1 MKNEKS
7 IIFARKKQ
15 RSFFCMS
22 KSIFTILYVCLILQQ
37 IVTTG
42 CNSKSDVFLSLEQ
55 TDSLLSADND
65 SLAAEIFYQLTMP
78 EDSTEDLAYYNYIS
92 ARINCRHY
100 EFQEPSTLDFPI
112 EFFKAQGDNQK
123 LAYAYSYKTYFL
135 LTMSD
140 LTSAQIYNSWAE
152 DAAKDIDDDILKYN
166 IFSNGYTI
174 SSANFD
180 TDECLLYAEKA
191 YRIGEKLHDNE
202 RIAYPAMYL
211 TMCYN
216 EKNMPDSA
224 QKYMSVCLNL
234 LECYNMGAKAAVFNS
249 FGDAMLKKQ
258 NLDFAEHYYLESVAI
273 IDNPDAYNGLTRIY
287 LLKGEADKAKESYA
301 KALRKAAHEAD
312 ISLMEVYAEHLQ
324 KAGEAAAALDIY
336 RQISV
341 ERDSLQVI
349 KMKNLATQ
357 KENIYSVYRRQKLDN
372 EVLTHKIFVQRI
384 WIYVLLAAVVLLLF
398 YVLTSKKRGTK
409 TVSKAEVLYEA
420 VVRGENISQW
430 TKNERELFAE
440 YYLNKNQDFKKK
452 IEENYEKLP
461 VNSVLLLILQDLG
474 KNKTEILEIMGFSD
488 QAFRS
493 LKSRT
498 EKMMKNITST
508 V

>member
-7 IIFARKKQ
+7 IIFVRKKQ

-22 KSIFTILYVCLILQQ
+22 KLIFTILYVCLILQQ

-166 IFSNGYTI
+166 IYSNGYTI

-258 NLDFAEHYYLESVAI
+258 NLDSAEHYYLESVAI

-287 LLKGEADKAKESYA
+287 LLKGEADKAKECYE
-301 KALRKAAHEAD
+301 KALRKTAHEAD
-312 ISLMEVYAEHLQ
+312 ISLMAVYAEHLQ
-324 KAGEAAAALDIY
+324 KTGEAAAALDIY

-341 ERDSLQVI
+341 ERDSKKKK
-349 KMKNLATQ
+349 KMKNLTTQ

-372 EVLTHKIFVQRI
+372 EVLTHKIFVQKI
-384 WIYVLLAAVVLLLF
+384 WIYVLLTVFVLLLF

-420 VVRGENISQW
+420 VMRGENISQW
-430 TKNERELFAE
+430 TKSERELFSG
-440 YYLNKNQDFKKK
+440 YYFKKNPDFQN
-452 IEENYEKLP
+452 ELDLTFERLP
-461 VNSVLLLILQDLG
+461 INAVMLLILQHLG
-474 KNKTEILEIMGFSD
+474 KSKSEILDIMGFSD

-493 LKSRT
+493 LKSRINGA
-498 EKMMKNITST
+498 KK
-508 V
+508 

>member
-1 MKNEKS
+1 
-7 IIFARKKQ
+7 
-15 RSFFCMS
+15 
-22 KSIFTILYVCLILQQ
+22 
-37 IVTTG
+37 
-42 CNSKSDVFLSLEQ
+42 
-55 TDSLLSADND
+55 
-65 SLAAEIFYQLTMP
+65 
-78 EDSTEDLAYYNYIS
+78 
-92 ARINCRHY
+92 
-100 EFQEPSTLDFPI
+100 
-112 EFFKAQGDNQK
+112 
-123 LAYAYSYKTYFL
+123 
-135 LTMSD
+135 
-140 LTSAQIYNSWAE
+140 
-152 DAAKDIDDDILKYN
+152 
-166 IFSNGYTI
+166 
-174 SSANFD
+174 
-180 TDECLLYAEKA
+180 
-191 YRIGEKLHDNE
+191 
-202 RIAYPAMYL
+202 
-211 TMCYN
+211 
-216 EKNMPDSA
+216 
-224 QKYMSVCLNL
+224 
-234 LECYNMGAKAAVFNS
+234 
-249 FGDAMLKKQ
+249 MLKKQ

-324 KAGEAAAALDIY
+324 KAGDAAAALDIY

-372 EVLTHKIFVQRI
+372 EVLTHKIFVQKI
-384 WIYVLLAAVVLLLF
+384 WIYVLLAAMVLLLF

-409 TVSKAEVLYEA
+409 TVSKSEVLYEA